1 MTDFLVS
8 FLIVGTQ
15 KGGTTA
21 LAKFLAQHPEIC
33 FALGKEVHFFDG
45 VDYDPDGDS
54 TQLNH
59 HYQKAF
65 PNWQGEQ
72 VVGEATPIYMYLPFI
87 AERIYRYNPQMK
99 LIFLLRDPV
108 ERAISHYNMELGRG
122 LEWLPLPIAIALEPF
137 RLAKD
142 RHNLQEKSSLRCHS
156 YVDRGFYAQQIMNM
170 QQYFPTAQ
178 MLFIKTS
185 DLWEQHQLVLQNIY
199 SFLGLTSRTF
209 MPEQELVFK
218 QENYLKFHPV
228 SYALTKYYLQQRFK
242 QPNLLLSK
250 TIGWDTGEWNR
261 YSYSR
266 SDKTIPPQPPLKRGD
281 N

>member
-1 MTDFLVS
+1 MTDFLVN

-33 FALGKEVHFFDG
+33 FAPNKEVHFFDS
-45 VDYDPDGDS
+45 VDYNAAGD
-54 TQLNH
+54 QRELNY

-65 PNWQGEQ
+65 PNWQGQ
-72 VVGEATPIYMYLPFI
+72 KIIGEATPIYMYLPFV

-122 LEWLPLPIAIALEPF
+122 LEWSSLPMAIALESS

-142 RHNLQEKSSLRCHS
+142 RHNFQEKSSLRCHS
-156 YVDRGFYAQQIMNM
+156 YVDRGFYAQQIINM
-170 QQYFPTAQ
+170 QKYFPIAQ
-178 MLFIKTS
+178 MLFIKTT
-185 DLWEQHQLVLQNIY
+185 DLWQQHQLVLQNIY
-199 SFLGLTSRTF
+199 NFLGLVDRIF

-228 SYALTKYYLQQRFK
+228 SYALTKYYLQQKFR
-242 QPNLLLSK
+242 QSNLLLSK
-250 TIGWDTGEWNR
+250 IIGWNTF
-261 YSYSR
+261 
-266 SDKTIPPQPPLKRGD
+266 K
-281 N
+281 